1 VVGIEGF
8 IEKQYLRRNPPRD
21 DYGEIMVGG
30 IRPMFG
36 FRGAREGLKPDPV
49 KDKKKLKYL
58 PCVGQQAMQTSLI

>member
-21 DYGEIMVGG
+21 DYEEKMVRG

-36 FRGAREGLKPDPV
+36 FRGATEDLKPDPV
-49 KDKKKLKYL
+49 KDKKK
-58 PCVGQQAMQTSLI
+58 S